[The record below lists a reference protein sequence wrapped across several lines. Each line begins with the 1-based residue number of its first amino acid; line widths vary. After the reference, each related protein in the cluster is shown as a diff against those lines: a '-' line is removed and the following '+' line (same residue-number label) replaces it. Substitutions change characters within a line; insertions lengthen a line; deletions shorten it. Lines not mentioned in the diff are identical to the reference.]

1 MRTVAANLILFC
13 ACCFGHAQTSETNRV
28 LYVTT
33 SSNLVSIS
41 NAVRIA
47 SGLRVGMAGSDVQ
60 KYMQDHG
67 MAQTNVYSIS
77 LDRGRTLSS
86 PYPLAG
92 GATLM
97 LDMHCTQAP
106 KTGLFGW
113 SSPVLDRARIQS
125 QGTDIMTITSTNAP

>member
-1 MRTVAANLILFC
+1 MRTLAGTLILFC
-13 ACCFGHAQTSETNRV
+13 ACCFGHAQTPDTNRV
-28 LYVTT
+28 LYVTA

-47 SGLRVGMAGSDVQ
+47 SGLRVGMSGQDVQ

-67 MAQTNVYSIS
+67 MVQTNVYSIS
-77 LDRGRTLSS
+77 VDRGRTLSC

-106 KTGLFGW
+106 KSGLFGW
-113 SSPVLDRARIQS
+113 SAPVLDRARIRS
-125 QGTDIMTITSTNAP
+125 QGSDIISITLTNAP

>member
-1 MRTVAANLILFC
+1 MRTLTATLTLFC
-13 ACCFGHAQTSETNRV
+13 VCCFGHAQTSDTNRV

-67 MAQTNVYSIS
+67 MVQTNFYSIS
-77 LDRGRTLSS
+77 VDRGRTLSY

-97 LDMHCTQAP
+97 LDLHCTQAP

-113 SSPVLDRARIQS
+113 SGPVFDRGRIQS
-125 QGTDIMTITSTNAP
+125 HGTDIITVTLTNAP

>member
-1 MRTVAANLILFC
+1 MRILAATLIIFC
-13 ACCFGHAQTSETNRV
+13 ACFLGHAQTPDTNRV

-47 SGLRVGMAGSDVQ
+47 SGLRVGMSGQDVQ

-67 MAQTNVYSIS
+67 MVQTNVYSIS
-77 LDRGRTLSS
+77 LDRGRTSIW

-92 GATLM
+92 GACLE

-113 SSPVLDRARIQS
+113 SAPVIDGARIQS
-125 QGTDIMTITSTNAP
+125 QGTNTITITLTNAP